1 MKSEKPDIEQT
12 LTETQ
17 QEIYDLGQEI
27 TNMLIEK
34 NRKYGDSALNPTRI
48 FSKANAVEQIK
59 VRIDDKL
66 SRVLSGQDDE
76 DEDIDLDLVGYL
88 YLLIIAK
95 RRMTTLQKG
104 K

>member
-1 MKSEKPDIEQT
+1 MVLMKSEKLDIAHT
-12 LTETQ
+12 LTKTQ

-95 RRMTTLQKG
+95 RRMA
-104 K
+104 